1 MSQGWH
7 LCTLLRFQIL
17 KKSQEGKINRGDVW
31 TFGQVTSARA
41 RACLCVRQSEC
52 KWLRVRVTKWRPS
65 SAARVP
71 DLRGPSEAWKG
82 RIKKMGWGKV
92 EEGDGSVRRVVPLT
106 CGRLNKFTGGFKSDY
121 ICHLIRVH
129 NSCNRTAVYK
139 GLHSNQ
145 MMGGAKPASAAR
157 GRLAIFYLVV
167 EPQQSL

>member
-1 MSQGWH
+1 M
-7 LCTLLRFQIL
+7 
-17 KKSQEGKINRGDVW
+17 
-31 TFGQVTSARA
+31 TSARA

-121 ICHLIRVH
+121 ICHLIGVH

-145 MMGGAKPASAAR
+145 MMGGAKPAPATR

-167 EPQQSL
+167 EPQQSLQKLASKVAAAAKSAVLDAAPMY